1 MSLKYAI
8 LGFLNMKP
16 MSGYELK
23 FIFDNSVKHF
33 WNAKQS
39 QIYRELNKLHETG
52 YVEIEKVEQENRPD
66 KKVFHIKQSGQEEL
80 KKWLI
85 TPLGAQSHKTP
96 FLIQVFFS
104 AAVSRDDALSI
115 LKQQEEQ
122 NRKML
127 ELLQERT
134 TKFIDEVLEDLPD
147 RENEEFFKLT
157 LELGIRHQETLLN
170 WLEYAQKRVK
180 QLKKKEDKK

>member
-8 LGFLNMKP
+8 LGFLNLKP

-23 FIFDNSVKHF
+23 YIFDNSIKHF

-39 QIYRELNKLHETG
+39 QIYRELNNLHKAD

-66 KKVFHIKQSGQEEL
+66 KKVFHIKQSGKENL
-80 KKWLI
+80 KKWLT
-85 TPLGAQSHKTP
+85 TPLGEQSHKTP

-104 AAVSRDDALSI
+104 AAISQEDILSI
-115 LKQQEEQ
+115 LKKQEEQ
-122 NRKML
+122 NKKML
-127 ELLQERT
+127 KILQERT
-134 TKFIDEVLEDLPD
+134 TKFIDEIIVDLPD

-170 WLEYAQKRVK
+170 WLEFAQQKVK
-180 QLKKKEDKK
+180 QLKKRGD